1 MPEFLGLDTSN
12 YTSSAAV
19 YISEE
24 KRIVQRKKLLPVKP
38 GELGLRQSDAVFH
51 HTKQLPDM
59 VEQLCSEYSIKSPA
73 AVSASVRPRNA
84 EGSYMP
90 CFLCGEGLARAYSA
104 LNSVPMYTTSHQVGH
119 ILAALYSAEKLSLV
133 NEQFIAFHVSGGT
146 TDCLFCSPDPDEMIK
161 VEEAGRSLDLK
172 AGQAVDRTGV
182 MLGLQFP
189 CGPELEKLALKSIR
203 EFKIRPSIKGLDC
216 SLSGVEELFEGKS
229 EAFNTLIRVAG
240 IDNETL
246 KSWYAEND
254 GASDRGNVR
263 LAARISEPIVSLLSS
278 LAAVIILFFGTKLI
292 LFILSR
298 VLDGVMHLPVLRTC
312 NKVFG
317 ILLGILLALVRVAL
331 LCFVVKILTE
341 NKLFIGSDIISGIDP
356 EKTLLFK
363 IFYGFDLFGFLKSLL

>member
-1 MPEFLGLDTSN
+1 MNWLLDIAVAAIFALTVFFAWKNGFIKTLVSAASFAICLAVTVIFVSPLSNAIQRTGIAERVKNTTEEHISN
-12 YTSSAAV
+12 Y
-19 YISEE
+19 
-24 KRIVQRKKLLPVKP
+24 
-38 GELGLRQSDAVFH
+38 
-51 HTKQLPDM
+51 
-59 VEQLCSEYSIKSPA
+59 
-73 AVSASVRPRNA
+73 
-84 EGSYMP
+84 
-90 CFLCGEGLARAYSA
+90 LADS
-104 LNSVPMYTTSHQVGH
+104 
-119 ILAALYSAEKLSLV
+119 
-133 NEQFIAFHVSGGT
+133 
-146 TDCLFCSPDPDEMIK
+146 
-161 VEEAGRSLDLK
+161 
-172 AGQAVDRTGV
+172 
-182 MLGLQFP
+182 
-189 CGPELEKLALKSIR
+189 
-203 EFKIRPSIKGLDC
+203 

-263 LAARISEPIVSLLSS
+263 LAARISEPLVSLLSS